1 MKIKRFAAQD
11 MSSAL
16 DMVRKDLGPQA
27 VILSTG
33 ELPGGGVEVSAAVD
47 HGAGQPAPSRTS
59 APASSAAM
67 AALARRVE
75 DLGTA
80 LNRHLVHSEAAAA
93 FSARPEVAPLY
104 HHLSRQE
111 VSPDIIAELLEG
123 LGHPEGHGVLAR
135 LTIRV
140 KKALQVGPTLRLKEN
155 GPVVWALVG
164 PTGVGKTT
172 TCAKLAA
179 AFGLKHRLKV
189 GMITLDTYRMAAP
202 EQLKA
207 YGRIMEVP
215 TLVAAGAAQM
225 KEALASL
232 SDCDLVLVDT
242 VGRSPEDDESLVELK
257 DILASAPE
265 VRCHLVL
272 AGPTRDADQELVLA
286 AFERFGP
293 RSLIYTKLDETS
305 TYGPILNRI
314 KSSGLPVSWL
324 TTGQKVPDDLEQA
337 TVDGLA
343 RRLTPRR
350 RDLSL
355 A

>member
-1 MKIKRFAAQD
+1 MKVKRFTAED

-16 DMVRKDLGPQA
+16 DMVRKALGPQA

-33 ELPGGGVEVSAAVD
+33 ELPSGGVEVSAAVD
-47 HGAGQPAPSRTS
+47 QDAGARLPASS
-59 APASSAAM
+59 EPASSAAV

-75 DLGTA
+75 NLGTA
-80 LNRHLVHSEAAAA
+80 LNRHLVRSEAAAA

-111 VSPDIIAELLEG
+111 VSPAIIAELLDG
-123 LGHPEGHGVLAR
+123 LGHPEGRGILPR
-135 LTIRV
+135 LTIRI
-140 KKALQVGPTLRLKEN
+140 KKALKVGPSLRLKEG

-179 AFGLKHRLKV
+179 TFGLKHRIKV

-215 TLVAAGAAQM
+215 TLVAAGAEQL
-225 KEALASL
+225 KGALASL
-232 SDCDLVLVDT
+232 DGCDLVLVDT
-242 VGRSPEDDESLVELK
+242 VGRSPEDDESLAELK
-257 DILASAPE
+257 DVLTSVPDIC
-265 VRCHLVL
+265 CHLVI

-286 AFERFGP
+286 SFERFAP

-305 TYGPILNRI
+305 TYGPILNQV
-314 KSSGLPVSWL
+314 KCSGLPVSWL
-324 TTGQKVPDDLEQA
+324 TMGQRVPDDLEQA

-343 RRLTPRR
+343 RRLAPRR
-350 RDLSL
+350 RDLTL